1 VFCHGE
7 RGEGGHGGGKVLKAA
22 TNTDLIVQI
31 VSEGRNAMPQLGS
44 LLTAEQVRDVAAYVA
59 TVLPHD

>member
-1 VFCHGE
+1 
-7 RGEGGHGGGKVLKAA
+7 
-22 TNTDLIVQI
+22 LIMQI

-44 LLTAEQVRDVAAYVA
+44 SLTPEQVRDVAAYVA